1 MDAKREGWRALYP
14 YDSHFLPVR
23 LPEEQQRVLGVE
35 SVRQHYLDEGAGSG
49 PTILCVHGNPTW
61 SFYYRSIVDSFRGE
75 HRVLAVDHIGC
86 GLSDKP
92 SSYPYTLAQ
101 HTENLVGLIDALD
114 LKRIVM
120 VVHDWGGAIGLGAAV
135 RRLDRMAGLVV
146 LNTGAFPPP
155 YIPLRIAACRIPLL
169 GSFAMKRLNAFARAA
184 TVMAIDRLP
193 RLEPAV
199 RDGLLAPYDTP
210 AHRVAID
217 GFVRDIPMKSAHP
230 TYGVLKRLEGDLPRL
245 EHLPTSLV
253 WGMKDW
259 CFTPECLRRFKVVW
273 PRAQV
278 QELGDVGHYVM
289 EEAAREVCDAV
300 RGVIG
305 RV

>member
-1 MDAKREGWRALYP
+1 
-14 YDSHFLPVR
+14 
-23 LPEEQQRVLGVE
+23 
-35 SVRQHYLDEGAGSG
+35 
-49 PTILCVHGNPTW
+49 
-61 SFYYRSIVDSFRGE
+61 
-75 HRVLAVDHIGC
+75 
-86 GLSDKP
+86 
-92 SSYPYTLAQ
+92 
-101 HTENLVGLIDALD
+101 
-114 LKRIVM
+114 
-120 VVHDWGGAIGLGAAV
+120 
-135 RRLDRMAGLVV
+135 
-146 LNTGAFPPP
+146 
-155 YIPLRIAACRIPLL
+155 
-169 GSFAMKRLNAFARAA
+169 MKRLNAFARAA

-273 PRAQV
+273 LRAQV
-278 QELGDVGHYVM
+278 HELGMWG
-289 EEAAREVCDAV
+289 
-300 RGVIG
+300 IT
-305 RV
+305 